1 MLYLDF
7 DPDHR
12 EISIQ
17 EYAARK
23 RDLAQAKRLE
33 RREKRKHTGLTG
45 RLPEDWADKPEA
57 K

>member
-33 RREKRKHTGLTG
+33 RREKRKHTGLIG
-45 RLPEDWADKPEA
+45 RMPEGWADKTEA